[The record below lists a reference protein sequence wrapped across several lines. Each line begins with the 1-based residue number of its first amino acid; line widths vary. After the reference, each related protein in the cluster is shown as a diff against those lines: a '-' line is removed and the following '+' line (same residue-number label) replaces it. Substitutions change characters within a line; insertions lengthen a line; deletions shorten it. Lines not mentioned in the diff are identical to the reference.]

1 MLVNFC
7 SLSAKANNKQVEHDK
22 ITPITKVFTRNSMSD
37 LFLIYEIEG
46 ATKVPQIQGDK
57 SYDSIRINFDEE
69 IDYCD
74 EDFSYFGYL
83 YDKKITYEDFK
94 SKKIKD
100 TASFK
105 ENAIRLYETILSKDY
120 FNNTSELAKEFEEV
134 KNKYEDYL
142 KTRHI
147 IKDNDPIA
155 L

>member
-1 MLVNFC
+1 
-7 SLSAKANNKQVEHDK
+7 
-22 ITPITKVFTRNSMSD
+22 MSD

-46 ATKVPQIQGDK
+46 TTKVPQIIGDK
-57 SYDSIRINFDEE
+57 GFDSIHINFADE
-69 IDYCD
+69 IDDCD

-83 YDKKITYEDFK
+83 YNKKITYEDFK

-100 TASFK
+100 IASFK

-134 KNKYEDYL
+134 KNKYEDNL
-142 KTRHI
+142 KARRI

-155 L
+155 LKFRNFKENHQRKDG

>member
-1 MLVNFC
+1 
-7 SLSAKANNKQVEHDK
+7 
-22 ITPITKVFTRNSMSD
+22 MSD

-57 SYDSIRINFDEE
+57 SYDSIRINFDKE

-83 YDKKITYEDFK
+83 YNKKITYEDFR

-100 TASFK
+100 IASFK

-120 FNNTSELAKEFEEV
+120 FNNTSELAKEFEEA
-134 KNKYEDYL
+134 KNEYEYYL
-142 KTRHI
+142 KLDI
-147 IKDNDPIA
+147 P
-155 L
+155 

>member
-1 MLVNFC
+1 
-7 SLSAKANNKQVEHDK
+7 
-22 ITPITKVFTRNSMSD
+22 MSD

-46 ATKVPQIQGDK
+46 ATKVPQILGDK
-57 SYDSIRINFDEE
+57 AFDSIRINFDEE

-100 TASFK
+100 TVSFK
-105 ENAIRLYETILSKDY
+105 ENANRLYETILSKDY

-142 KTRHI
+142 KTRHT
-147 IKDNDPIA
+147 IKDSDPIA
-155 L
+155 LTFRNFKENHPIINNKLDPRFNGFLLTKK